1 MSGINRLPAPA
12 GSLID
17 RERTVS
23 FQFEGRRYAGCAG
36 DTIASAL
43 AANDVWILSR
53 SFKYHRP
60 RGVVT
65 MAGLDANTLVQI
77 GDEPNVLADRRPI
90 SEGLVV
96 RGQNYR
102 GSLEHDRERWI
113 ELFGKFLPVG
123 FYYKAFYK
131 PRGSWKL
138 WEPFIRRRAGLG
150 TVNTHAHHGHY
161 DKAYLFADVAVVGAG
176 PAGLAAALE
185 AAKSGAEVILIDDG
199 AAPGGSLGYARF
211 DADGSRGARLAE
223 ELAEAV
229 RAEPNIRLLADAVCT
244 GLFADNWLAVIRGN
258 RLYKLRAKA
267 SVIATG
273 SLEQPAIFR
282 NNDLPGIMLGS
293 AAQRLIR
300 LYGVKP
306 GRKAVVLTANADGY
320 GVALDLAD
328 AGVAVQAV
336 VDLRDEVT
344 PASRTAAVQNRDIR
358 IITGSAIPEALPG
371 PGKHRVAGVL
381 VARR

>member
-1 MSGINRLPAPA
+1 MTGINRLAAPA

-17 RERTVS
+17 RDRTIS
-23 FQFEGRRYAGCAG
+23 FEFEGRRYAGCDG

-60 RGVVT
+60 RGVLT

-113 ELFGKFLPVG
+113 GLFGKFLPVG

-131 PRGSWKL
+131 PRGSWKF

-199 AAPGGSLGYARF
+199 AKLGGSLGYARF

-229 RAEPNIRLLADAVCT
+229 RVEPNIQVLSDAVCT
-244 GLFADNWLAVIRGN
+244 GLFVDNWLAAIRGN
-258 RLYKLRAKA
+258 RLYKLRAK
-267 SVIATG
+267 STVIATG
-273 SLEQPAIFR
+273 SLE
-282 NNDLPGIMLGS
+282 
-293 AAQRLIR
+293 
-300 LYGVKP
+300 
-306 GRKAVVLTANADGY
+306 
-320 GVALDLAD
+320 
-328 AGVAVQAV
+328 
-336 VDLRDEVT
+336 
-344 PASRTAAVQNRDIR
+344 
-358 IITGSAIPEALPG
+358 
-371 PGKHRVAGVL
+371 
-381 VARR
+381 